1 MRVRVIVMLKNGVLD
16 PQGAAVHQALGAM
29 GIAGIDGVRQGKVI
43 ELDIA
48 QTDRAA
54 AEATAREAAD
64 KLLVNG
70 VIESYSIEM
79 DEA

>member
-29 GIAGIDGVRQGKVI
+29 GIASIDGVRQGKVI

-48 QTDRAA
+48 QTDPAA

-70 VIESYSIEM
+70 VIESYSVEM